1 MNLCNQYNHF
11 VRFIGD
17 ILITD
22 PCYIIR
28 EDHKMNYNDY
38 PKMEDYYS
46 KYKII
51 GDGHKGYPTPDM
63 YEKVS
68 VTH

>member
-1 MNLCNQYNHF
+1 MNLCNQYNRF
-11 VRFIGD
+11 VRFVGD

-22 PCYIIR
+22 PCFIIR
-28 EDHKMNYNDY
+28 EDRKMNYNAY

-51 GDGHKGYPTPDM
+51 EDGHKGYPTPDM
-63 YEKVS
+63 YED
-68 VTH
+68 VT